1 MIKKFMKKLL
11 LIGFMIITFISCE
24 KESHDHNH
32 DHNDELCCEIV
43 QIQFAVVLIQ
53 LL

>member
-1 MIKKFMKKLL
+1 MKKLL
-11 LIGFMIITFISCE
+11 LIGFMIIAFISCE

-32 DHNDELCCEIV
+32 DHNDELCCEMCV
-43 QIQFAVVLIQ
+43 QIQFALVLIQ

>member
-1 MIKKFMKKLL
+1 MKKLL

-32 DHNDELCCEIV
+32 DQNDELCEMYR
-43 QIQFAVVLIQ
+43 FNLH
-53 LL
+53 LYSSNYYRYR